1 MSLQE
6 NMKKGLLFKEYG
18 HLDKDDYDYEKWL
31 ETKRKQCKEMIYD
44 YNLIRPSDYHAK
56 SRLLKKLLGN
66 CDQRIYIESPV
77 HFAYGCN
84 CYIGK
89 NFYANFNL
97 TIIDDIDVVIGDNVM
112 IGPNVTLTVTG
123 HPLSSEYRNQ
133 GTHFS
138 LPITIG
144 NNVWIGANVVILP
157 GVTIGDNSVI
167 GAGSVVTKDIASET
181 LAYGVPCS
189 AIRKINEYDQK
200 YFRKGQ
206 EVNFDW

>member
-18 HLDKDDYDYEKWL
+18 HLNKDDREYEQYL
-31 ETKRKQCKEMIYD
+31 ETKRKECKEIIYD
-44 YNLIRPSDYHAK
+44 YNLIRPSDYQAK
-56 SRLLKKLLGN
+56 HELLKKLLGK
-66 CDQRIYIESPV
+66 CDSKIYIEAPAY
-77 HFAYGCN
+77 FAYGCN
-84 CYIGK
+84 SYIGK

-97 TIIDDIDVVIGDNVM
+97 TIVDDVEVFIGDNVM

-123 HPLSSEYRNQ
+123 HPLSSEYRSQ

-157 GVTIGDNSVI
+157 GVKIGDNSVI
-167 GAGSVVTKDIASET
+167 GAGSVVTKDVASET
-181 LAYGVPCS
+181 LAYGVPCKE
-189 AIRKINEYDQK
+189 IRKINQYDQE

-206 EVNFDW
+206 KVNFDW